1 MTLPQMNLPESLGFR
16 NGTSSVHTS
25 RTMMLEELSLLLD
38 KVASDAAEAVY
49 LDAITTENV
58 LGKQTQTTRRLTAKR
73 LGELYT
79 LDPDCTLFRL
89 LRRFWPADRAARPML
104 AFLAAAAR
112 DTLVREMTPFVQGIA
127 SGEPVTSEQVAKH
140 LNDKYPARFNAAIA
154 LSTARRL
161 ASSWTQAG
169 FLQGKVKKKRSRPVV
184 TPVVATFAVLL
195 GFLCGLRGK
204 RLLES
209 VWTDFLDHS
218 PAEVTELVA
227 EASRQ
232 GWLNYKSA
240 GAVVEIT
247 FPDLLKPQE
256 EKAAHEPD

>member
-1 MTLPQMNLPESLGFR
+1 MSTANVNLPESLGFR

-38 KVASDAAEAVY
+38 KVGPDKAADAY
-49 LDAITTENV
+49 LDAIKAENV
-58 LGKQTQTTRRLTAKR
+58 LGKPTQATRHLTAMR

-79 LDPDCTLFRL
+79 LDPGCTLFRL
-89 LRRFWPADRAARPML
+89 LRHFWPADRAGRPML

-112 DTLVREMTPFVQGIA
+112 DSLVRETTPFLRGIVI
-127 SGEPVTSEQVAKH
+127 GEPVTSEQVAKH
-140 LNDKYPARFNAAIA
+140 LNEKYPSRFKA
-154 LSTARRL
+154 STALATAQRL
-161 ASSWTQAG
+161 ASSWAQAG
-169 FLQGKVKKKRSRPVV
+169 FLRGTAKKKRSRPVV
-184 TPVVATFAVLL
+184 TPVVAAFAVLL
-195 GFLCGLRGK
+195 GYLCGLRGK

-209 VWTDFLDHS
+209 VWTNFLDRS
-218 PAEVTELVA
+218 PAEVTDLVA

-232 GWLNYKSA
+232 GWLNYKAA

-247 FPDLLKPQE
+247 FPGLLKPQE